1 MISGE
6 IPVRAREAAA
16 RLSKAFMAD
25 QRLAERLND
34 AQRRLGRANDELWWG
49 LHPDGLATI
58 YQEDPAV
65 VDQAFATNRSEVLG
79 APDPLAAIQR
89 VHWQIHR
96 AFEDYQAAAEER
108 RQLAADVGELIRE
121 LVDALTAA
129 GWTEEAARDAD
140 VHQLAN
146 GPVR

>member
-1 MISGE
+1 
-6 IPVRAREAAA
+6 
-16 RLSKAFMAD
+16 MAD

-49 LHPDGLATI
+49 LHPDGLATMASRGPGGRRSGVRD
-58 YQEDPAV
+58 QPLRGAGRSRPA
-65 VDQAFATNRSEVLG
+65 
-79 APDPLAAIQR
+79 APIQR

-146 GPVR
+146 GPVS